1 MRLLVPALLFFAFSL
16 EGCAQAPRW
25 QRPGATEAA
34 AIDDLNACNK
44 LAREK
49 AARAGNLGLPPVSDP
64 RFGAPVGP
72 SQAEQRLQ
80 ERQAADTCMREKG
93 YALVPVGR

>member
-1 MRLLVPALLFFAFSL
+1 MRSLVPALLFFAFAL

-25 QRPGATEAA
+25 QKPDASDAA
-34 AIDDLNACNK
+34 LTADLDACNK

-80 ERQAADTCMREKG
+80 ERQAADACMREKG
-93 YALVPVGR
+93 YALVPVGK

>member
-1 MRLLVPALLFFAFSL
+1 MRHLLTALLFFAFAL
-16 EGCAQAPRW
+16 EGCAEAPRW
-25 QRPGATEAA
+25 QRAGASDATLS
-34 AIDDLNACNK
+34 DDLNACNK

-64 RFGAPVGP
+64 RFGAPTGP

-80 ERQAADTCMREKG
+80 ERQAADACMREKG